1 MRSDEVGSWLTL
13 HIHFHLS
20 SFLFRNDFRMYPANL
35 GIRVLVL
42 RATVW
47 LSAVAACLR
56 PDCHKTH
63 SNQLK
68 HTAAVCWADR
78 VSHSEHLLSA
88 VITARCGSNPTDS
101 HRPHSWPVHWRSIY
115 RHAHTRTNT
124 HTHKHTHIS
133 AYTAL
138 CVPTSYTLLHAQPRK
153 LCHFIFVP
161 ITISH
166 VFSGCGWI
174 IPRGVSACGPAGPR
188 RAGPWS
194 SQPPKKHVSQGE
206 EHSVFSGF
214 SWFCDETS
222 ADISRS
228 FS

>member
-1 MRSDEVGSWLTL
+1 MRSDEVESWLTL

-115 RHAHTRTNT
+115 RHTRTRTNT
-124 HTHKHTHIS
+124 HTYRLTQRCACQHLTRSSTHSLANFVILFSCPSQFHTS
-133 AYTAL
+133 F
-138 CVPTSYTLLHAQPRK
+138 P
-153 LCHFIFVP
+153 
-161 ITISH
+161 
-166 VFSGCGWI
+166 
-174 IPRGVSACGPAGPR
+174 GVVG
-188 RAGPWS
+188 
-194 SQPPKKHVSQGE
+194 
-206 EHSVFSGF
+206 
-214 SWFCDETS
+214 
-222 ADISRS
+222 
-228 FS
+228 